1 MNRQTR
7 SFSPTISLDQNVI
20 GMAAEKT
27 ALPEQLN
34 TNPTQTVSFCLSLA
48 LKLIQSGTDLLQGM
62 VMSAGLALPCYE
74 GPGGELVVVE
84 QADDHHHHHCHHH
97 DDDDDLNKLQFS
109 CTNTQK
115 QREGG

>member
-1 MNRQTR
+1 M
-7 SFSPTISLDQNVI
+7 SPVHPSVR
-20 GMAAEKT
+20 
-27 ALPEQLN
+27 
-34 TNPTQTVSFCLSLA
+34 VRVCVCV
-48 LKLIQSGTDLLQGM
+48 TDLLQGM

-109 CTNTQK
+109 CTNK
-115 QREGG
+115 